1 MGPFS
6 ALGDGLGR
14 VARAPAVLA
23 GSFALTLLVAFP
35 LSLALRGMIAAQLG
49 PSLTADAVARGM
61 DNGWWQE
68 FSAQAT
74 GLGTTFVPS
83 IIGFGAVLQNISNLA
98 DNRPLATTIA
108 GVTGAWLVI
117 WSFLSG
123 GIIDRVARDRA
134 TRARGFFGACGAH
147 FPALLRLGLMALAVY
162 WLAFRVI
169 HPWLFDSVYTR
180 ATRNMTAE
188 RDAFLVRVLLY
199 LLFALILAAVNVAF
213 DYSRIRIVVEDR
225 RSAIGGLLAGTRFVS
240 RHAGA
245 IAGLYVLNTGL
256 FLLLIAVYALAT
268 LVVSPAGRLPWLAL
282 LAGETYLL
290 ARHYLKLTF
299 YASETAMFQARLAH
313 ADYAAAPPVVWPES
327 PLAESIG
334 NAPPLGPC

>member
-1 MGPFS
+1 MGPLS
-6 ALGDGLGR
+6 ALGDGFGR

-23 GSFALTLLVAFP
+23 GTFALTLLVALP
-35 LSLALRGMIAAQLG
+35 LSLALRDMIAAHLG
-49 PSLTADAVARGM
+49 TSLTAAAVARSV
-61 DNGWWQE
+61 DYDWWQE

-83 IIGFGAVLQNISNLA
+83 IIGFGAVLQNISNVA
-98 DNRPLATTIA
+98 DNVPLASTIA
-108 GVTGAWLVI
+108 GVTAAWLVL

-123 GIIDRVARDRA
+123 GIIDRVARNRA

-147 FPALLRLGLMALAVY
+147 FPALIRLGLISLAVY
-162 WLAFRVI
+162 WVVFRWI
-169 HPWLFDSVYTR
+169 HPWLFDSVFSR
-180 ATRNMTAE
+180 ATRHMTVE
-188 RDAFLVRVLLY
+188 RDAFLVRLLLY
-199 LLFALILAAVNVAF
+199 VLFALVLIVANVTF
-213 DYSRIRIVVEDR
+213 DYARIRIVVEDR
-225 RSAIGGLLAGTRFVS
+225 RSAIGALLASSRFVGT
-240 RHAGA
+240 HTGA
-245 IAGLYVLNTGL
+245 VTGLYLLNGIL
-256 FLLLIAVYALAT
+256 FLLLLAVYAVVTLA
-268 LVVSPAGRLPWLAL
+268 VSPAGRLAWLAL
-282 LAGETYLL
+282 LAGQAYIV